1 MPIIN
6 TNVEENIDITQN
18 GQYDIRRYS
27 TANIDVATSRPQYC
41 IEYEEDEETHELVK
55 KSLPPFQFPDSTGIT
70 KIGENSLYY
79 GYYGCNFPEN
89 TTLNW
94 FGITE
99 IGKGGCYYAFRDC
112 TGLTAVNLGS
122 LTTIDIS
129 GCNDMFYNSSITS
142 LDMHS
147 IQSLTGASGL
157 CYRCS
162 NLESINLSSVTT
174 ITGAGNLCTDC
185 VNLKN
190 VQLGNN
196 MTATLGVAFSG
207 CTSLETVHGSII
219 TIGGSLSSL
228 FSGCTSL
235 KDINIL
241 STARNYLVNNS
252 PMSKLCYG
260 CTSLIKG
267 DLHSF
272 EGYWGTTSSILENA
286 FYGCTSMTSL
296 DLRSCVNMS
305 GQYGFRY
312 LCDGCILLNDVN
324 FSSLKYIPGANSM
337 NNAFRNCSNL
347 RSISFPA
354 LESIS
359 SNAFTSMLTNC
370 SDVTVHLP
378 SNFGTTINPSNL
390 GGTNTAVLYDL
401 VSTQHIYGNN
411 SVEYCRNP
419 KDDTSTALS
428 WREKQNDT
436 SQRDITWT
444 PYYTSGTTYPQSG
457 DTLYS
462 DPECTTAV
470 TTIQ

>member
-55 KSLPPFQFPDSTGIT
+55 KSITPFQFPDSTGIT

-79 GYYGCNFPEN
+79 AYYGCNFPEN

-99 IGKGGCYYAFRDC
+99 IGKDGCYYAFRNC

-122 LTTIDIS
+122 LTTIGS
-129 GCNDMFYNSSITS
+129 TGCHYMFYYSSITS

-147 IQSLTGASGL
+147 IQSLTAASGL
-157 CYRCS
+157 CSNCS
-162 NLESINLSSVTT
+162 NLESINLSSATT
-174 ITGAGNLCTDC
+174 INSGNLCTNC

-196 MTATLGVAFSG
+196 ITFSSGSGFSG
-207 CTSLETVHGSII
+207 CTSLETVQGSII
-219 TIGGSLSSL
+219 TIGSVSSL

-241 STARNYLVNNS
+241 STVRNYSTNTS
-252 PMSKLCYG
+252 SMSKLCYG

-272 EGYWGTTSSILENA
+272 EGYWGSSSSFLENA

-296 DLRSCVNMS
+296 DLRSCVNMA

-312 LCDGCILLNDVN
+312 LCDGCTSLNDVN
-324 FSSLKYIPGANSM
+324 FSSLKYITGANSM

-354 LESIS
+354 LETIT
-359 SNAFTSMLTNC
+359 NINVFANMLTNC
-370 SDVTVHLP
+370 SNVTVHFP

-401 VSTQHIYGNN
+401 VSTHYIYGNN
-411 SVEYCRNP
+411 SEVYCRNP

-457 DTLYS
+457 ATLYS
-462 DPECTTAV
+462 DPECTIEV